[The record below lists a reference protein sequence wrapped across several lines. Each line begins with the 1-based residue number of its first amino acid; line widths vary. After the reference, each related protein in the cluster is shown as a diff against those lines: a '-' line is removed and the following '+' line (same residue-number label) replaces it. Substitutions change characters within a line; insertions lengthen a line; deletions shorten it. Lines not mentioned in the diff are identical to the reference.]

1 MWSLSLLC
9 LAVLPQTPAEA
20 RPNVV
25 LILADDMGFSDLG
38 CYGGEISTPNLD
50 QLAADGLRFTQFYNT
65 SKCFPSRACLL
76 TGCYAQRV
84 GMDQAPVSLTAGVTL
99 GEVLSAAGYRTLM
112 SGKHHG
118 TENLFERGFER
129 CFTLRDGACNHFN
142 PGPRREGELA
152 PAQKRAKRTWCFDGE
167 TVQPY
172 AAPQGFYT
180 TDAFTDHALGFL
192 TERDPDDERPFF
204 LYLAFTAPH
213 DPLQAWPEDIDR
225 YKGRYDDG
233 WQAIRER
240 RYRRQQQ
247 SGLLGGNVGL
257 SKAEFGDW
265 EELDAAARATE
276 ARRMEVYAAMIHC
289 LDRNVGRLIAALK
302 ARGELENTLIL
313 FASDNGASSEV
324 VEIGE
329 GEIGAIDRWS
339 SQKGRWANVSNTPF
353 SKYKNF
359 SHEGGITS
367 PLIAHWPAGIEAR
380 GGMVRTPAHFIDIL
394 PTLLDLADGTY
405 PERHGGTEVIPADGV
420 SLVPLLQGKSLERAR
435 PLYWSWGRSAALRQ
449 GPWKIV
455 RPRTKGAL
463 WRLHDMRT
471 DRAESVDLADSHPER
486 LAAMTA
492 LWEAWRGAQ

>member
-1 MWSLSLLC
+1 MLCLSLLC
-9 LAVLPQTPAEA
+9 FSLLPQTPAPE
-20 RPNVV
+20 RPNIV

-84 GMDQAPVSLTAGVTL
+84 GMDAQPVSLTAGVTL

-118 TENLFERGFER
+118 TENLFDRGFER

-142 PGPRREGELA
+142 PGPRREGESA
-152 PAQKRAKRTWCFDGE
+152 PAQKRAGRTWCFDGK

-172 AAPQGFYT
+172 AAPDDFYT
-180 TDAFTDHALGFL
+180 TDAFTDNALGFL
-192 TERDPDDERPFF
+192 AARDPGEARPFF

-213 DPLQAWPEDIDR
+213 DPLQAWPEDIAR
-225 YKGRYDDG
+225 YKGVYDDG
-233 WQAIRER
+233 WQPIREA
-240 RYRRQQQ
+240 RYRRQKEM
-247 SGLLGGNVGL
+247 GLLGESVGL
-257 SKAEFGDW
+257 SDAEFGDW
-265 EELDAAARATE
+265 EKLDANARATE
-276 ARRMEVYAAMIHC
+276 ARRMEVYAAMVHC
-289 LDRNVGRLIAALK
+289 VDRNVGRLIKMLK
-302 ARGELENTLIL
+302 ARGDWENTLIL

-359 SHEGGITS
+359 SHEGGIST
-367 PLIAHWPAGIEAR
+367 PLIAHWPAGIAAR
-380 GGMVRTPAHFIDIL
+380 GEFVRTPTHFIDVL
-394 PTLLDLADGTY
+394 PTLLELAGGTY
-405 PERHGGTEVIPADGV
+405 PERHDGTGVIPADGV
-420 SLVPLLQGKSLERAR
+420 SFAPLLEGKGLERAE
-435 PLYWSWGRSAALRQ
+435 PLYWSWGRGAAMRQ
-449 GPWKIV
+449 GRWKIV
-455 RPRTKGAL
+455 RSRAKGAV
-463 WRLHDMRT
+463 WQLHDMEVDRT
-471 DRAESVDLADSHPER
+471 ESKDLAGSQPER
-486 LAAMTA
+486 LAAMVT
-492 LWEAWRGAQ
+492 LWEAWRNAQ